1 MAPAVGSAAAGS
13 GGVTGDAGAAVWGA
27 VQLQPGVRAGG
38 KRVLEISAEISHAEI
53 SFASEKIAAF
63 STSFY
68 NDWLGSPEPSGGWS
82 WHTLDG
88 PQLERSGV
96 FHRIL

>member
-1 MAPAVGSAAAGS
+1 MSRATPGPPCGELFSSNKVFAQAGN
-13 GGVTGDAGAAVWGA
+13 G
-27 VQLQPGVRAGG
+27 
-38 KRVLEISAEISHAEI
+38 IFFFAEISHVEI